1 MEDNNKK
8 RKKRVLYLLL
18 IVLVFGI
25 MGATST
31 YAWFSVNRIV
41 FIDTINVKVEAQ
53 GGLEIATDAIDFKTL
68 ITSEDIKNAIN
79 TYPGAINQLPARIEP
94 VSTGG
99 ILDTTTGHINMY
111 YGNAEGNSSGNFV
124 LSAVK
129 TADESSFGMESE
141 GKYLAFDVFL
151 KLIDGAGTGDLYL
164 TAESGATYEGDVPG
178 IQNAIRYAFVVLGS
192 YGTEVNPT
200 LIQNLNNATQND
212 VYIWEPNYDVHNET
226 AIANAMNVYNISVNE
241 TGNDILDYDGV
252 INPIPKNANITID
265 RATESLYPG
274 YFKKVNVSYKS
285 TADNE
290 NNINIFD
297 IPVGITK
304 IRVYIWLEGQDV
316 DCENYSAIGNINFK
330 FQFTTNP
337 A

>member
-129 TADESSFGMESE
+129 TTDESSFGMESE

-226 AIANAMNVYNISVNE
+226 AIANALNVYNIEVNAE
-241 TGNDILDYDGV
+241 GNEILDYDG
-252 INPIPKNANITID
+252 IIANIPRNAGITID
-265 RATESLYPG
+265 RATEELYPG
-274 YFKKVNVSYKS
+274 YFKKVNVAYKS
-285 TADNE
+285 PADNTQ
-290 NNINIFD
+290 NINIFN
-297 IPVGITK
+297 ISVGITK

-337 A
+337 S